1 MEQCLVIKALDN
13 FWTRLYVIEAL
24 DLVRFTTTKTS
35 YIFGGK
41 PLSETWNC
49 MWCFIEKG
57 FQSSMRD
64 VKTK

>member
-1 MEQCLVIKALDN
+1 MEQCLVIKALEN

-41 PLSETWNC
+41 TAERNMELYVVFHRE
-49 MWCFIEKG
+49 
-57 FQSSMRD
+57 RD
-64 VKTK
+64 SK